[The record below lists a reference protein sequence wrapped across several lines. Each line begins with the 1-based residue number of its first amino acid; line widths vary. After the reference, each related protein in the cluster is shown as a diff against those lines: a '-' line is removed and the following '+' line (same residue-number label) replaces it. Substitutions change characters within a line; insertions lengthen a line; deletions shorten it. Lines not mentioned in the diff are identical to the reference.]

1 MNITVNKDYCEGSAI
16 SAKKQRR
23 TPTARIWLESGGEY
37 AIGEGGAALLKAID
51 ETGSIVNAAKKL
63 KCSYKYA
70 WDQIAEMEKVLGY
83 RLLRTTVGGKTGGG
97 AVLTDAARELLRE
110 YSRIER
116 YAKEM
121 LKDSEQWE
129 AIGLKI
135 SARNRINGV
144 VKEVKKDPVATHV
157 KIEIKSPAMITAVIT
172 TEAAEDLEL
181 RPGDAVVAV
190 VKATEVMIAKE

>member
-1 MNITVNKDYCEGSAI
+1 M
-16 SAKKQRR
+16 SAKKQPR
-23 TPTARIWLESGGEY
+23 TPTVSVWLESAGEY

-51 ETGSIVNAAKKL
+51 GTGSIVRATKKL

-70 WDQIAEMEKVLGY
+70 WDQIAKMEKALGF
-83 RLLRTTVGGKTGGG
+83 RLLKTTVGGKTGGG

-110 YSRIER
+110 YSRLER

-121 LKDSEQWE
+121 LRDSEQWE

-135 SARNRINGV
+135 TARNRINGV
-144 VKEVKKDPVATHV
+144 VKEVKKDPVTTHV
-157 KIEIKSPAMITAVIT
+157 KIEVKSPITITAVIT